1 MIPTIASIL
10 AGPAVQ
16 TGEPEVLSGAGRLG
30 RPVRWVHVSEVRE
43 VGDLLEG
50 DELLLS
56 TGLAMSGPVEDALA
70 YVSGLV
76 AAGAAGLIIELGE
89 RFPAV
94 PPEVLAYVRA
104 VDFPFVVLHRQ
115 ARFVLITEE
124 VHRGIVADRFDFV
137 RFAQDVHETFTA
149 LSLAGAGIEKLLQ
162 AGAEMAGSSMVL
174 EDLNR
179 RVVAFH
185 PIGRPAEG
193 LLADWERRS
202 RLCQRRADTGLAGI
216 EGWLTTIVGTHGHEW
231 GRLVVPNPAA
241 DQQRL
246 GMLVERVAQA
256 VELSRMIE
264 RDQLSVQ
271 LQAQGGLL
279 TELMEGRLVDEPVA
293 VARARA
299 LGLRSGDHYVAA
311 VVQADTGADDA
322 AVSHGAQRRLTE
334 RVSRALRVS
343 RQSAIVGIL
352 GDDQVML
359 LLSVPVGSTDDATL
373 TAFADA
379 MRLDPGQVAVT
390 IGAGPAEADLLPASG
405 SLRTAQ
411 HVARVA
417 HEVLGPGPAYHRQAD
432 IRLHGLIAQL
442 HGDPRV
448 QAFAEAE
455 LGPLL
460 AHEARHG
467 GGLLELLRQ
476 FLAAGGNKSRLARAS
491 HRSRPALY
499 AKLAQ
504 IEQVLGVSLDDP
516 DSQLSLGVAMLA
528 QDHAR

>member
-1 MIPTIASIL
+1 MIPTIRTVL
-10 AGPAVQ
+10 AGSAVQ
-16 TGEPEVLSGAGRLG
+16 AGKPEVLSGSSRLD

-43 VGDLLEG
+43 VADLLEG

-56 TGLAMSGPVEDALA
+56 TGLAMRGTADEATD
-70 YVSGLV
+70 YVSALIG
-76 AAGAAGLIIELGE
+76 AGAAGLIVELGE
-89 RFPAV
+89 HLPSIPPAV
-94 PPEVLAYVRA
+94 LELVRSQ
-104 VDFPFVVLHRQ
+104 DFPLVALHRQ

-149 LSLAGAGIEKLLQ
+149 LSLDGVGVDELVR
-162 AGAEMAGSSMVL
+162 AGAEMAGSSFVL

-185 PIGRPAEG
+185 AIGRPADG

-202 RLCQRRADTGLAGI
+202 RLCPRREGTGLAGL
-216 EGWLTTIVGTHGHEW
+216 EGWLTTVVGTHGHEW
-231 GRLVVPNPAA
+231 GRLVVPNPMA

-264 RDQLSVQ
+264 RDQQSVQ
-271 LQAQGGLL
+271 LQAQSGFLSELL
-279 TELMEGRLVDEPVA
+279 DGRLGDESTA
-293 VARARA
+293 LTRARA
-299 LGLRSGDHYVAA
+299 LGLAPGAAYVGAA
-311 VVQADTGADDA
+311 VQADGASEA
-322 AVSHGAQRRLTE
+322 ETVHRAQRRLGE
-334 RVSRALRVS
+334 RVARALAAS
-343 RQSAIVGIL
+343 RQSAIAGVL
-352 GDDQVML
+352 GDDQVVL
-359 LLSVPVGSTDDATL
+359 LLSVPPRSTEDDVL
-373 TAFADA
+373 TAFAGALRADA
-379 MRLDPGQVAVT
+379 GRDPVT
-390 IGAGPAEADLLPASG
+390 IGVGTAEADLLASSR

-417 HEVLGPGPAYHRQAD
+417 HEALTPGPPWFRQAD

-442 HGDPRV
+442 HDDPRV
-448 QAFAEAE
+448 QAFVEAE
-455 LGPLL
+455 LDPLL

-467 GGLLELLRQ
+467 GGLLDLLRQ
-476 FLAAGGNKSRLARAS
+476 FLAAGGNKSLLARTS

-504 IEQVLGVSLDDP
+504 VEEILGVRLDDP
-516 DSQLSLGVAMLA
+516 SSQLSLGVAMLA
-528 QDHAR
+528 HDHAR

>member
-1 MIPTIASIL
+1 MMPTIRSIL

-16 TGEPEVLSGAGRLG
+16 AGQPEVLSGSGRLD

-43 VGDLLEG
+43 VADLLEG

-56 TGLAMSGPVEDALA
+56 TGLAMRGSGEEAADYVGALM
-70 YVSGLV
+70 
-76 AAGAAGLIIELGE
+76 AAGAAGLIVELGDQL
-89 RFPAV
+89 PSV
-94 PPEVLAYVRA
+94 PTAALELARSA
-104 VDFPFVVLHRQ
+104 DFPLVVLHRQ

-149 LSLAGAGIEKLLQ
+149 LSLEGAGVEELVR
-162 AGAEMAGSSMVL
+162 AGAEMAGSSIVL

-185 PIGRPAEG
+185 AVGRPAEG

-202 RLCQRRADTGLAGI
+202 RLCPRREGTGLAGL
-216 EGWLTTIVGTHGHEW
+216 EGWLTTVVGTHGHEW

-264 RDQLSVQ
+264 RDQQSVQ
-271 LQAQGGLL
+271 LQAQGGFLSELL
-279 TELMEGRLVDEPVA
+279 DGRLGDESTA
-293 VARARA
+293 VTRARA
-299 LGLRSGDHYVAA
+299 LGLGPGSSYVGAA
-311 VVQADTGADDA
+311 VQADIPVDEAAGA
-322 AVSHGAQRRLTE
+322 HRAQRRLGE
-334 RVSRALRVS
+334 RVTKALTLS
-343 RQSAIVGIL
+343 RQSAIAGVV
-352 GDDQVML
+352 GDDQMVL
-359 LLSVPVGSTDDATL
+359 LLAVPGRSTEDAVL
-373 TAFADA
+373 AAFAGA
-379 MRLDPGQVAVT
+379 MRLDPGLARVT
-390 IGAGPAEADLLPASG
+390 IGVGSAEADLLSASR

-417 HEVLGPGPAYHRQAD
+417 HEALAPGPAYFRQAD

-442 HGDPRV
+442 HDDPRV
-448 QAFAEAE
+448 QSFVEAE
-455 LGPLL
+455 LDPLL
-460 AHEARHG
+460 AYEARHG

-476 FLAAGGNKSRLARAS
+476 FLAAGGNKSRLARTS

-504 IEQVLGVSLDDP
+504 IEKVLGVRLDDP
-516 DSQLSLGVAMLA
+516 SSQLSLGVAMLA
-528 QDHAR
+528 HDHAR

>member
-1 MIPTIASIL
+1 VIPTIRSIL

-16 TGEPEVLSGAGRLG
+16 AGEPEVVSGSARLD
-30 RPVRWVHVSEVRE
+30 RTVRWVHVSDVRE
-43 VGDLLEG
+43 VADLLEG

-56 TGLAMSGPVEDALA
+56 TGLAMGGSVDEAVA

-76 AAGAAGLIIELGE
+76 DAGAAGLIVELGE
-89 RFPAV
+89 RFPSV
-94 PPEVLAYVRA
+94 PPEVLALARS
-104 VDFPFVVLHRQ
+104 VDFPLIVLHRQ

-149 LSLAGAGIEKLLQ
+149 LSLDGAAVEELVR
-162 AGAEMAGSSMVL
+162 AGAEMAGSSIVL

-185 PIGRPAEG
+185 AVGRPAEG

-202 RLCQRRADTGLAGI
+202 RLCPRREGTGLAGI
-216 EGWLTTIVGTHGHEW
+216 EGWLTTVVGTHGHEW

-271 LQAQGGLL
+271 LQAQGGFL
-279 TELMEGRLVDEPVA
+279 TELLDGRLGDKTEA
-293 VARARA
+293 LTRAKA
-299 LGLRSGDHYVAA
+299 LGLVPGAGYLGAA
-311 VVQADTGADDA
+311 VQVDIAVADPA
-322 AVSHGAQRRLTE
+322 AAHRVQRRLTE
-334 RVSRALRVS
+334 RVSRALAVS
-343 RQSAIVGIL
+343 RQSAIAGVL
-352 GDDQVML
+352 GDDQVVL
-359 LLSVPVGSTDDATL
+359 LMSVPLRSDEDGVL

-379 MRLDPGQVAVT
+379 MRLDPGQDAVT
-390 IGAGPAEADLLPASG
+390 IGTGGAEADLLSTSR

-417 HEVLGPGPAYHRQAD
+417 HEVLGTGPAYYRQAD

-448 QAFAEAE
+448 QAFVEAE
-455 LGPLL
+455 LDPLL
-460 AHEARHG
+460 AHEARYG

-476 FLAAGGNKSRLARAS
+476 FLAAGGNKSRLARVS

-504 IEQVLGVSLDDP
+504 IEQVLGVRLDDP
-516 DSQLSLGVAMLA
+516 SSQLSLGVAMMA
-528 QDHAR
+528 HDHAR

>member
-1 MIPTIASIL
+1 MIPTIRSIL

-16 TGEPEVLSGAGRLG
+16 VGEPEVLTGAARLD

-43 VGDLLEG
+43 VADLLEG

-56 TGLAMSGPVEDALA
+56 TGLAMRGAADEAVD
-70 YVSGLV
+70 YVSALV
-76 AAGAAGLIIELGE
+76 EAGAAGLIIELGE
-89 RFPAV
+89 HLPAV
-94 PPEVLAYVRA
+94 PPAVLDLARA
-104 VDFPFVVLHRQ
+104 RDFPLVVLHRQ

-149 LSLAGAGIEKLLQ
+149 LSLEGAGVDELVR

-185 PIGRPAEG
+185 ATGRPAEG

-202 RLCQRRADTGLAGI
+202 RLCPRREGTGLAGL
-216 EGWLTTIVGTHGHEW
+216 EGWLTTGVGTHGREW
-231 GRLVVPNPAA
+231 GRLVVPNPTA

-264 RDQLSVQ
+264 RDQQSVQ
-271 LQAQGGLL
+271 LQAQGGFL
-279 TELMEGRLVDEPVA
+279 TELLEGRLADASVA
-293 VARARA
+293 LTRARA
-299 LGLRSGDHYVAA
+299 LGLAPGTAYVGAA
-311 VVQADTGADDA
+311 VQVDVPAGEA
-322 AVSHGAQRRLTE
+322 ATRHRAQRRLGE
-334 RVSRALRVS
+334 RVSRALAAS
-343 RQSAIVGIL
+343 RQSAIAGVL
-352 GDDQVML
+352 GDDQIVL
-359 LLSVPVGSTDDATL
+359 LLAVPARTSEDAVL

-379 MRLDPGQVAVT
+379 MRADPALDPVT
-390 IGAGPAEADLLPASG
+390 IGVGAGEPDLLSTSR

-417 HEVLGPGPAYHRQAD
+417 HEALAAGPAYFRQAD

-442 HGDPRV
+442 HDDPRV
-448 QAFAEAE
+448 QAFVEAE
-455 LGPLL
+455 LDPLL
-460 AHEARHG
+460 AYEARHG
-467 GGLLELLRQ
+467 GGLLDLLRQ
-476 FLAAGGNKSRLARAS
+476 FLAAGGNKSRLARTA

-504 IEQVLGVSLDDP
+504 IENVLGVRLDDP
-516 DSQLSLGVAMLA
+516 SSQLSLGVAMMA
-528 QDHAR
+528 HDHAR

>member
-1 MIPTIASIL
+1 MIPTIRSIL

-16 TGEPEVLSGAGRLG
+16 TGEPEVLSGSTRLD

-43 VGDLLEG
+43 VADLLEG

-56 TGLAMSGPVEDALA
+56 TGLAMRGSAEEAVE
-70 YVSGLV
+70 YVSALID
-76 AAGAAGLIIELGE
+76 AGAAGLIVELGE
-89 RFPAV
+89 HLPSIPAAVLDLARAAEFP
-94 PPEVLAYVRA
+94 LA
-104 VDFPFVVLHRQ
+104 VLHHQ

-149 LSLAGAGIEKLLQ
+149 LSLDGAGVEELVR

-185 PIGRPAEG
+185 AIGRPAEG

-202 RLCQRRADTGLAGI
+202 RLCPRREGTGLAGI
-216 EGWLTTIVGTHGHEW
+216 EGWLTTVVGTHGHTW

-264 RDQLSVQ
+264 RDQQSVQ
-271 LQAQGGLL
+271 LQAQGGFLSELL
-279 TELMEGRLVDEPVA
+279 DGRLSEESA
-293 VARARA
+293 ALTRALA
-299 LGLRSGDHYVAA
+299 LGLTPGDSYVGAA
-311 VVQADTGADDA
+311 VQVDVAVGEA
-322 AVSHGAQRRLTE
+322 ATTHRAQRRLGE
-334 RVSRALRVS
+334 RVSRALIAS
-343 RQSAIVGIL
+343 RQSAIAGVL
-352 GDDQVML
+352 GDDQVIL
-359 LLSVPVGSTDDATL
+359 LLSVPSRSTEDAVL

-379 MRLDPGQVAVT
+379 LRLDPGHDPVT
-390 IGAGPAEADLLPASG
+390 IGAGAAEPDLLSTG
-405 SLRTAQ
+405 RSLRTAQ

-417 HEVLGPGPAYHRQAD
+417 HEALAPGPAYFRQAD

-442 HGDPRV
+442 HDDPRV
-448 QAFAEAE
+448 QSFVEAE
-455 LGPLL
+455 LDPLL
-460 AHEARHG
+460 AYEARHG
-467 GGLLELLRQ
+467 GGLLDLLRQ
-476 FLAAGGNKSRLARAS
+476 FLAEGGNKSRLARTS

-504 IEQVLGVSLDDP
+504 IEQVLGVRLDDP
-516 DSQLSLGVAMLA
+516 SSQLSLGVAMMA
-528 QDHAR
+528 HDHAR